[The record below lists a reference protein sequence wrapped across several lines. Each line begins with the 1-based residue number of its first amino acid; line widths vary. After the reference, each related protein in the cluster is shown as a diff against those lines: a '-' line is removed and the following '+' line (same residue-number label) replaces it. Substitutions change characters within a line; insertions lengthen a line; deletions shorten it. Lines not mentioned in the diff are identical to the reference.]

1 MRKNLPVT
9 DTEIVLK
16 DDQMLISSTT
26 VKGVILH
33 CNDAFTEISGYSRDE
48 LIGQAHNL
56 IRHPDMPQAAFA
68 NMWDY
73 LKAGKSW
80 MGLVKNRAKNG
91 NYYWVNAYVAPV
103 TENGKI
109 IAYESVRVK
118 AKPEDIKRAAR
129 IYQRLSVGKHP
140 LSWLQRVHK
149 RIVLWGPNSLAAFF
163 LVAIGYFTGDWVSL
177 GAAAAVM
184 TVLSVLA
191 YRQREHIIRHMKHRS
206 AGQFSDPI
214 IAMTYSDAPGAM
226 AQLELAMDSAK
237 AHLNAVLTRIDDA
250 AAGVNNQAIQAR
262 ALTEESVTAVE
273 TLQSETTQIAA
284 AVNEMSA
291 TIHEVS
297 GNVQDTAGEAD
308 KAHELADLGTA
319 TVSQARRGIEELSE
333 AVVSIG
339 QTVREVVNET
349 ESIADAAKLIQ
360 DVTEQTN
367 LLALNAA
374 IEAARAGEHGRG
386 FAVVADEVRSL
397 AIRTANTTTQIQ
409 TIIDKLKSK
418 TGEAEAAAER
428 GRNIAEQSVNRVS
441 EADKALHDIAS
452 AVVRIT
458 EMTHQMA
465 TSIEEQSQVSEE
477 INQQLTRITG
487 LADHSLEQGRLSVKG
502 AETLSELSDK
512 MHELV
517 VLFRPER
524 F

>member
-9 DTEIVLK
+9 DIEYELS
-16 DDQMLISSTT
+16 DDQVLISSTT

-33 CNDAFTEISGYSRDE
+33 CNDVFCEVSGYSRE
-48 LIGQAHNL
+48 QLIGQAHNL

-68 NMWDY
+68 NMWEY
-73 LKAGKSW
+73 LKAGKPW
-80 MGLVKNRAKNG
+80 MGLVKNRRING
-91 NYYWVNAYVAPV
+91 DYYWVNAYVTPV

-118 AKPEDIKRAAR
+118 PKREDVNRAFR
-129 IYQRLSVGKHP
+129 IYQRLNAGKHP
-140 LSWLQRVHK
+140 LSWLQRIRK
-149 RIVLWGPNSLAAFF
+149 RIVHWGPNSLAAFF
-163 LVAIGYFTGDWVSL
+163 LIAIGYVTGDWVSL
-177 GAAAAVM
+177 GAAAVVM
-184 TVLSVLA
+184 TALSALA
-191 YRQREHIIRHMKHRS
+191 YRQRERILGRMKERT

-214 IAMTYSDAPGAM
+214 IAMTFSDAPGTM
-226 AQLELAMDSAK
+226 AELELAMDSAN
-237 AHLNAVLTRIDDA
+237 AHLRTVLTRIDDA
-250 AAGVNNQAIQAR
+250 AAGVNNQAIQSR
-262 ALTEESVTAVE
+262 KLTEESVIAVDQ
-273 TLQSETTQIAA
+273 LQNETTQIAA
-284 AVNEMSA
+284 AVNEMAA

-308 KAHELADLGTA
+308 KAHELADQGTA
-319 TVSQARRGIEELSE
+319 TISQARQGIQELAE
-333 AVVSIG
+333 AVESIG
-339 QTVREVVNET
+339 QTVQEVVSET
-349 ESIADAAKLIQ
+349 QSIAEAAKLIQ
-360 DVTEQTN
+360 EVTEQTN

-409 TIIDKLKSK
+409 TIIDKLKTK
-418 TGEAEAAAER
+418 TGDAEAAAER
-428 GRNIAEQSVNRVS
+428 GRSIAEDSVSRVG
-441 EADKALHDIAS
+441 EADSALHDIAA

-517 VLFRPER
+517 VLFRT
-524 F
+524 

>member
-9 DTEIVLK
+9 DIEYELS
-16 DDQMLISSTT
+16 DDQILISSTT

-33 CNDAFTEISGYSRDE
+33 CNDVFCEVSGYSRDQ

-73 LKAGKSW
+73 LKAGKPW
-80 MGLVKNRAKNG
+80 MGLVKNRRING
-91 NYYWVNAYVAPV
+91 DYYWVNAYVTPV

-109 IAYESVRVK
+109 IAYESVRVRPK
-118 AKPEDIKRAAR
+118 REDVNRAFR
-129 IYQRLSVGKHP
+129 IYQRLNAGKHP
-140 LSWLQRVHK
+140 LSLLQRIHK
-149 RIVLWGPNSLAAFF
+149 RIVHWGPNSLAAFF
-163 LVAIGYFTGDWVSL
+163 MVAIGYFTGDWVSL

-184 TVLSVLA
+184 TVLSLLA
-191 YRQREHIIRHMKHRS
+191 YRQRERMMAHMKERT

-214 IAMTYSDAPGAM
+214 IAMTFSDAPDTM
-226 AQLELAMDSAK
+226 AQLELAMDSAT
-237 AHLNAVLTRIDDA
+237 AHLRTVLTRIDDA
-250 AAGVNNQAIQAR
+250 AAGVNNQSIQSR
-262 ALTEESVTAVE
+262 KLTEESVTAVDQ
-273 TLQSETTQIAA
+273 LQSETTQIAA
-284 AVNEMSA
+284 AVNEMAA

-308 KAHELADLGTA
+308 KAHELADQGTA
-319 TVSQARRGIEELSE
+319 TISQARQGIQELAE
-333 AVVSIG
+333 AVESIG
-339 QTVREVVNET
+339 QTVQEVVNET
-349 ESIADAAKLIQ
+349 QSIAEAAKLIQ
-360 DVTEQTN
+360 EVTEQTN

-397 AIRTANTTTQIQ
+397 AIRTADTTTRIQ
-409 TIIDKLKSK
+409 TIIDKLKTK
-418 TGEAEAAAER
+418 TSDAEAAAER
-428 GRNIAEQSVNRVS
+428 GRSIAEDSVSRVG
-441 EADKALHDIAS
+441 EADSALHDIAA

-487 LADHSLEQGRLSVKG
+487 LADHSLEQGRLSVQG

-517 VLFRPER
+517 VLFRT
-524 F
+524 